1 MTVDEL
7 TRCLL
12 DKLLNA
18 RFELETYLHLRKAKG
33 YMSVSETDQLK
44 DSFFDLA
51 REIRDRG
58 EQLNQLL
65 DHDSR
70 GALYRAEEALSS
82 AAVSLLT
89 GRHDCPTYIA
99 VNADKL
105 ERSLN
110 VLNFS
115 IDYLREHSP
124 LEEA

>member
-12 DKLLNA
+12 DKLLSA
-18 RFELETYLHLRKAKG
+18 HFELETYIHMRKAKG
-33 YMSVSETDQLK
+33 YMSVSETEQLK
-44 DSFFDLA
+44 DSFFALA

-65 DHDSR
+65 DHDTR

-82 AAVSLLT
+82 AAVSLLS

-115 IDYLREHSP
+115 IRYLSEHSS

>member
-1 MTVDEL
+1 MNVDEL

-18 RFELETYLHLRKAKG
+18 RVELETYTHMRKAKG
-33 YMSVSETDQLK
+33 YMSVSETNQLK
-44 DSFFDLA
+44 DHFFDLA
-51 REIRDRG
+51 KEIRDRG

-70 GALYRAEEALSS
+70 GAVYRAEEALSS
-82 AAVSLLT
+82 AAISLMT
-89 GRHDCPTYIA
+89 GRHDCPSYIA
-99 VNADKL
+99 VNVDKL

-110 VLNFS
+110 ILHFS
-115 IDYLREHSP
+115 IDYLSEHSR

>member
-12 DKLLNA
+12 DKLLSA
-18 RFELETYLHLRKAKG
+18 RFELQTYIQMRKAKG
-33 YMSVSETDQLK
+33 YMSVSETDRLK
-44 DSFFDLA
+44 DSFFGLA
-51 REIRDRG
+51 REIRDGG

-82 AAVSLLT
+82 AAISLLS

-115 IDYLREHSP
+115 IDYLTERSP